1 MWARLM
7 RYAGDDVAEVYDEI
21 AEGYVHWRARAWPV
35 VKLVRGR
42 RISDLG
48 SGPCVN
54 GAEVVGKG
62 NAEYVACLDISLRM
76 LEMGLRKYGGK
87 LLIDFIAGDIRFLP
101 FRSKSL
107 DSILLIAV
115 LHHISPKD
123 IGKVLG
129 EVARVARELG
139 LILITTWSPWQ
150 VRFLVHL
157 IRNYLVKLVNP
168 RIFPRK
174 ILVPWRKKGMTYF
187 RTYYLYTLTE
197 LRNLVA
203 KYVRPKVLLSSM
215 YSRSRKARSSQNNL
229 IIAIK

>member
-1 MWARLM
+1 MWMRLTRCAR
-7 RYAGDDVAEVYDEI
+7 DDVAEVYDEI

-35 VKLVRGR
+35 VKLIRGR

-54 GAEVVGKG
+54 GAEVAGRG
-62 NAEYVACLDISLRM
+62 SAEYAVCLDISLRM
-76 LEMGLRKYGGK
+76 LEIGLRKYGGK
-87 LLIDFIAGDIRFLP
+87 LLVDFIAGDIRYLP

-115 LHHISPKD
+115 LHHISPKE
-123 IGKVLG
+123 IGRVLS
-129 EVARVARELG
+129 EVARVVRELG

-157 IRNYLVKLVNP
+157 IRNYLLKIVNP

-174 ILVPWRKKGMTYF
+174 ILVPWRRKGVTYL

-197 LRNLVA
+197 LRNLVV
-203 KYVRPKVLLSSM
+203 KYIRPRALLCSM

>member
-1 MWARLM
+1 MRARLM
-7 RYAGDDVAEVYDEI
+7 RRTRGDVAEVYDEI
-21 AEGYVHWRARAWPV
+21 AEGYVHWRARAWPI

-42 RISDLG
+42 KISDLG
-48 SGPCVN
+48 SGPCTN
-54 GAEVVGKG
+54 GAEVVGRG
-62 NAEYVACLDISLRM
+62 SAEYAICLDISLRM

-129 EVARVARELG
+129 EVARVVHELG

-150 VRFLVHL
+150 ARFLIHL
-157 IRNYLVKLVNP
+157 IRNYLMKLVYP
-168 RIFPRK
+168 RIFPREV
-174 ILVPWRKKGMTYF
+174 LVPWRKKGVTYF

-197 LRNLVA
+197 LKNLVA
-203 KYVRPKVLLSSM
+203 KYVKPRVLLSSM
-215 YSRSRKARSSQNNL
+215 YSRSRKAKSSQNNL

>member
-1 MWARLM
+1 MHCAR
-7 RYAGDDVAEVYDEI
+7 DDAAEVYDRI
-21 AEGYVHWRARAWPV
+21 AEGYVHWRTRAWPI

-54 GAEVVGKG
+54 GAEVVGRG
-62 NAEYVACLDISLRM
+62 EAEYAVCLDISLRM
-76 LEMGLRKYGGK
+76 LEIGLRKYGNK
-87 LLIDFIAGDIRFLP
+87 LLVDFVAGDVRYLP
-101 FRSKSL
+101 FRSKSF
-107 DSILLIAV
+107 DSILSIAV
-115 LHHISPKD
+115 LHHISPKE
-123 IGKVLG
+123 IGRVLS
-129 EVARVARELG
+129 EVARIVRELG

-150 VRFLVHL
+150 ARFLVHL
-157 IRNYLVKLVNP
+157 IRNYLMKLVNP
-168 RIFPRK
+168 RVFPRK
-174 ILVPWRKKGMTYF
+174 VLVPWRKRGVTYF

-203 KYVRPKVLLSSM
+203 KYVKPRVLLSSM

>member
-1 MWARLM
+1 MHCVR
-7 RYAGDDVAEVYDEI
+7 DDAAEVYDEI
-21 AEGYVHWRARAWPV
+21 AEGYVHWRARAWPI

-54 GAEVVGKG
+54 GAEVVGG
-62 NAEYVACLDISLRM
+62 GGAEYAVCLDISLRM
-76 LEMGLRKYGGK
+76 LEIGLRKYGSK
-87 LLIDFIAGDIRFLP
+87 LLMDFIAGDVRYLP

-115 LHHISPKD
+115 LHHISPKE
-123 IGKVLG
+123 IGRVLS
-129 EVARVARELG
+129 EVARVVRELG

-150 VRFLVHL
+150 ARFLVHL
-157 IRNYLVKLVNP
+157 IRNYLMKLVNP
-168 RIFPRK
+168 RVFPRRV
-174 ILVPWRKKGMTYF
+174 LVPWRKRGVTYF

-203 KYVRPKVLLSSM
+203 KYVKPRVLLSSM